1 MNVQNTAYLSLGSN
15 LGDRLAYLNCALRGL
30 SAKGDVA
37 AHSSIWQ
44 TPPWGYK
51 DEKPYLNMAC
61 AFRTALDA
69 FALRLFLENLE
80 KGCGRTVKTAPGEGY
95 AAREIDIDIIFY
107 GSEII
112 KTAELTV
119 PHPRME
125 MRNFVL
131 RPLQEI
137 APDFVHPLSGR
148 TVQELCKQ
156 SPDQDAG
163 LKLYDGL

>member
-1 MNVQNTAYLSLGSN
+1 MDDQITAYLSLGSN
-15 LGDRLAYLNCALRGL
+15 LGDRRAYLNCALSGL
-30 SAKGDVA
+30 SAKGEVA
-37 AHSSIWQ
+37 ACSAVWE
-44 TPPWGYK
+44 TPPWGYT

-61 AFRTALDA
+61 AFLTSLDA
-69 FALRLFLENLE
+69 FALRRFLENLE
-80 KGCGRTVKTAPGEGY
+80 SACGRREKTPGNGGY

-112 KTAELTV
+112 DTPELTV

-131 RPLQEI
+131 RPLREI
-137 APDFVHPLSGR
+137 APNFLHPLSGR
-148 TVQELCKQ
+148 TVEDLCKQ
-156 SPDQDAG
+156 SPDDDAG

>member
-1 MNVQNTAYLSLGSN
+1 MNHQVTTYLSLGSN
-15 LGDRLAYLNCALRGL
+15 LGDRRAYLNCALSGL
-30 SAKGDVA
+30 SAKGVVEA
-37 AHSSIWQ
+37 CSAVWE
-44 TPPWGYK
+44 TPPWGYT

-61 AFRTALDA
+61 AYRTSLDA
-69 FALRLFLENLE
+69 FALRLFLEGLE
-80 KGCGRTVKTAPGEGY
+80 RECGRAEKTDKGQGY

-112 KTAELTV
+112 DTPELTV

-131 RPLQEI
+131 RPLREI
-137 APDFVHPLSGR
+137 APKFVHPLSGQ
-148 TVQELCKQ
+148 TVEELCKQ
-156 SPDQDAG
+156 SPDEDAG